1 MRVAVPLS
9 EDGIVARVFDT
20 ATRMLI
26 VDLYH
31 GNRYERAEIPTFV
44 RPPRDRAME
53 LVSFGV
59 DVLLCEGISEVLA
72 ARIREQGICI
82 GLPISANPD
91 DVIAD
96 ILRNPQTYWSRPANA
111 A

>member
-9 EDGIVARVFDT
+9 EDGIARVFDT

-26 VDLYH
+26 VDLNGGSRCEH
-31 GNRYERAEIPTFV
+31 AEVPTFV
-44 RPPRDRAME
+44 RPPRDRARE
-53 LVSFGV
+53 LVSLGV
-59 DVLLCEGISEVLA
+59 DLLLCAGISKVLA
-72 ARIREQGICI
+72 ACVREHGPCI
-82 GLPISANPD
+82 APPISANVD

-96 ILRNPQTYWSRPANA
+96 ILRSPPMHVSEHANA